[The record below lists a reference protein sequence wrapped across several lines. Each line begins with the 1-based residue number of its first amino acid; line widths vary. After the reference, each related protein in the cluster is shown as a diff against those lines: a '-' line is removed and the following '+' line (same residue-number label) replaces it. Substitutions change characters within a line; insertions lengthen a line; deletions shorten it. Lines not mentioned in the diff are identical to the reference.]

1 MKAAW
6 SMAFGLAVVCALVL
20 SVRADE
26 KPKEET
32 LKGKIPCAKC
42 DLGIADDCATVI
54 KVKDTVYY
62 FDAKGDKSNHKEI
75 CKKAKDGSVTG
86 TVTEKGGK
94 KTITVK
100 EVKFD
105 K

>member
-32 LKGKIPCAKC
+32 LKGKITCAKC
-42 DLGIADDCATVI
+42 DLGIEKKCATVL

-62 FDAKGDKSNHKEI
+62 FDDKSAKKYHEEI
-75 CKKAKDGSVTG
+75 CKEAKEGSVTG
-86 TVTEKGGK
+86 TVSEKDKK